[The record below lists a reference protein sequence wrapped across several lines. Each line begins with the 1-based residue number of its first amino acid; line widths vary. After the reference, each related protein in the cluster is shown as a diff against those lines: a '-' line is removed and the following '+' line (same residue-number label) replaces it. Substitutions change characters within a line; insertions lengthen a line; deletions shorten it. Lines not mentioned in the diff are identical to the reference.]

1 MNTQVVTEEIKEKI
15 NEQQQQQQNKNK
27 ETNVNENMTTQN
39 LWDTYLKKQ

>member
-27 ETNVNENMTTQN
+27 TRR
-39 LWDTYLKKQ
+39 